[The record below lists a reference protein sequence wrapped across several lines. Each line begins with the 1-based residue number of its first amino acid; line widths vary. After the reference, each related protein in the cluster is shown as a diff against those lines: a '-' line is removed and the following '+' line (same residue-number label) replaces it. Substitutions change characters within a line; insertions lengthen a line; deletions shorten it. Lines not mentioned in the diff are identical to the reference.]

1 MQGRRHRQ
9 RGQRC
14 RRQHR
19 GNPVALRGAFQHR
32 LGQLLDKQR
41 HPVGALDDLRDD
53 IGGERGIAGQS
64 LHQRLAVAFAEPI
77 ERQAR
82 DVGAAAPGRLEFGT
96 KGDRQQHRQTP
107 HPVDGQIQQLAR
119 GRIDPVGVL
128 EHHQHRP
135 VPRLGFE
142 LAEQRLEQLLAF
154 ALRAE
159 VEVRG
164 GTRQRQQLAQQ
175 RDIVV
180 IPRAR
185 REQCPQFAELGFD
198 RVVAGEPGGAFELGD
213 EGIER
218 AVLVV
223 RRAEIAQAGMRL
235 ASDVLGKRRRQPR
248 LADARLAGDQHH
260 PSFAAL
266 RLLPAADQQLD
277 FLVTPDERRLPRAQC
292 LEPAHHAALAE
303 HPPCRLRLGK
313 AGKLSAAR
321 DRRDRTARRSAGGSL
336 RQ

>member
-1 MQGRRHRQ
+1 MGEQFGLALDEIGEMLFQRRRDARVQFLPSPAQQGRVGSVLHQRVLEQVGGMRSDAAAKQQSRIAELIQRGLQLLLRTLRHRLDQFIGKLAAEHRADLRNLLGGRPEPVEASHQRGMQGRRHRQ
-9 RGQRC
+9 RRKRC

-19 GNPVALRGAFQHR
+19 GNPVSLRGAFQHR

-41 HPVGALDDLRDD
+41 HAVGALDDLRDD
-53 IGGERGIAGQS
+53 IGGERGIAGQL

-77 ERQAR
+77 ERQTR

-96 KGDRQQHRQTP
+96 KGDHQQHRQLP
-107 HPVDGQIQQLAR
+107 HPVDGQIQELAR

-128 EHHQHRP
+128 EYHQHRP

-142 LAEQRLEQLLAF
+142 LAEQRLEQLLPF

-185 REQCPQFAELGFD
+185 REQRPQFAELGFD
-198 RVVAGEPGGAFELGD
+198 RVVAGEPGGAFEL
-213 EGIER
+213 
-218 AVLVV
+218 
-223 RRAEIAQAGMRL
+223 RR
-235 ASDVLGKRRRQPR
+235 
-248 LADARLAGDQHH
+248 
-260 PSFAAL
+260 
-266 RLLPAADQQLD
+266 
-277 FLVTPDERRLPRAQC
+277 
-292 LEPAHHAALAE
+292 
-303 HPPCRLRLGK
+303 
-313 AGKLSAAR
+313 
-321 DRRDRTARRSAGGSL
+321 
-336 RQ
+336 